1 MTGSFAGKVITMK
14 RERASLFRR
23 REFLGALG
31 ATAGVAAMATGP
43 VAAQTVA
50 TRAEHGQPPLKII
63 DFHNHYVDP
72 SFTLTNTLAGEQ
84 FR

>member
-1 MTGSFAGKVITMK
+1 MK
-14 RERASLFRR
+14 SERDSLFRR

-31 ATAGVAAMATGP
+31 ATAGVTGP

-72 SFTLTNTLAGEQ
+72 SFTLTNTLADEQ
-84 FR
+84 FRRIEGRQP